1 MPLNSENPEA
11 DRDGQE
17 LRAALHRIRE
27 RYLALPLLDD
37 RPADDIIGYDAS
49 GLLNLGR

>member
-17 LRAALHRIRE
+17 LRAALHRLRE
-27 RYLALPLLDD
+27 RYLALPLLDH
-37 RPADDIIGYDAS
+37 RQAIDIIGYDGW
-49 GLLNLGR
+49 GLLGS

>member
-11 DRDGQE
+11 DRDAQE

-27 RYLALPLLDD
+27 RYLALPLLDH
-37 RPADDIIGYDAS
+37 RPPDDIIGYDAS
-49 GLLNLGR
+49 GLLGA